1 MARLFAKDA
10 FEQLHY
16 WQPKTKKEKISKA
29 FAHAKV
35 VESSAR
41 IAGNPAESGF
51 YAGFSNE
58 ALIGEIQK
66 IAKSNPAV
74 AQWLSASLGA
84 LVNHGLG
91 KSQIIGATEA
101 QNATKNNAYGVMKK
115 NTELEPWDYYIIDL
129 YGNVYK
135 RTNTDDSLVSPSVV
149 RNGIVTTVV
158 KQNPA
163 KGYQSDGQ
171 EVFVYPD
178 GPYVNID
185 EPLGKVHV
193 G

>member
-41 IAGNPAESGF
+41 IAGNPAGSGF

-101 QNATKNNAYGVMKK
+101 QNATKNNLKLQY
-115 NTELEPWDYYIIDL
+115 EIEH
-129 YGNVYK
+129 
-135 RTNTDDSLVSPSVV
+135 SV
-149 RNGIVTTVV
+149 
-158 KQNPA
+158 NP
-163 KGYQSDGQ
+163 
-171 EVFVYPD
+171 
-178 GPYVNID
+178 
-185 EPLGKVHV
+185 
-193 G
+193 